1 MITEDMLRKAAERA
15 CDEFTAQLEE
25 GYDPQ
30 HPHEFSPEFQSR
42 VEQLAHRTAHPFPHK
57 VLKRVA
63 AVFLAVLLGSSAWL
77 ATDTE
82 ARSAFI
88 GWVTEVGEHSYIFH
102 FEGENAY
109 EPAEYRLGY
118 VPGDYS
124 VSETDYDEQNGGSIL
139 YKNDADFY
147 LLFDYLFASEGSGA
161 GLYSETDAAKI
172 PVEVNGMKG
181 TYIQESDD
189 TKSNAIFWF
198 DEQGTMFTI
207 IGHFDKD
214 ELLRIAESVEKIN

>member
-42 VEQLAHRTAHPFPHK
+42 VEQLSHRAAHPFLHTA
-57 VLKRVA
+57 LKRVA

-77 ATDTE
+77 ATDAE
-82 ARSAFI
+82 VRSAFI
-88 GWVTEVGEHSYIFH
+88 GWVTETSGNLFAYRY
-102 FEGENAY
+102 EGESFY

-118 VPGDYS
+118 IPEGYTEHLSDIDETGGFVIYS
-124 VSETDYDEQNGGSIL
+124 NSDD
-139 YKNDADFY
+139 
-147 LLFDYLFASEGSGA
+147 DYLSLVYVISTGEG
-161 GLYSETDAAKI
+161 DAFFLDNRDTTQFSIK
-172 PVEVNGMKG
+172 VNGMTG
-181 TYIQESDD
+181 QYFHTENDETSD
-189 TKSNAIFWF
+189 SIVWIN
-198 DEQGTMFTI
+198 EQGHLLNVDGF
-207 IGHFDKD
+207 FDKD